1 MVEGSIFVLPDLH
14 TFYQT
19 KSEQTNFFL
28 FFFFHKKK
36 LLVLQNVVATA
47 MMMELV
53 TLVTGIVEA
62 KNMAWDI

>member
-28 FFFFHKKK
+28 VFFHKKK

-53 TLVTGIVEA
+53 TLVIGIVEA

>member
-19 KSEQTNFFL
+19 KSEQTNFFM
-28 FFFFHKKK
+28 FFFHKKK

-47 MMMELV
+47 MMMEHV
-53 TLVTGIVEA
+53 TSVTGTVVA